1 MVETTHSDKLPCPV
15 LLIPFFLF
23 LPLFLQRRY
32 NHSYAGSYEQG
43 VQWQPPPRAG
53 RMLLC
58 LLSNQVIHGTVFAPG
73 RRFHV
78 LPTQVKAQLSSLL
91 TFFGSE
97 HLKSIP
103 QWQTGPEDVFQ
114 VKPTGS
120 NPSIG
125 LFAFLLPVAEMQAQ
139 FFVSCDALE
148 FEGLVPDNRTTHR
161 CVGSRLRPQQL
172 LLALEFDLNRTWSV
186 LAFGLRRSFA
196 AFRSTLTSHES
207 VRQRFQRIDGNPVHH
222 LHLEDLGV
230 FRIVF
235 HLSFR
240 RLVHPARPGKASRG
254 ARQSETCDR

>member
-172 LLALEFDLNRTWSV
+172 LLALEFD
-186 LAFGLRRSFA
+186 
-196 AFRSTLTSHES
+196 SHES